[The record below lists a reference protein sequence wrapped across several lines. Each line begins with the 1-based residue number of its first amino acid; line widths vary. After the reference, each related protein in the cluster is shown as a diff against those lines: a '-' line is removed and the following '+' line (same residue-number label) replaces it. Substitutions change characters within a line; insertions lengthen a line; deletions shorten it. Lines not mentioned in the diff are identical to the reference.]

1 MHGIVGGTMKL
12 HKVSLQIGDK
22 VNVTIPLTGKR
33 IGGIIVSTDYIG
45 DDMWYLVGTSEGTSW
60 LPDNNVDKV
69 KEE

>member
-22 VNVTIPLTGKR
+22 VNVTVPYAKSALC
-33 IGGIIVSTDYIG
+33 GIIINIDLIG
-45 DDMWYLVGTSEGTSW
+45 DDMWYLVGTNEGTSW
-60 LPDNNVDKV
+60 LHYNNVDKV